1 LAANDG
7 GFVVAG
13 ALDNNVWL
21 AKFPA
26 NIVSLQTDQL
36 IVVAI
41 VVVAVMVAGLGV
53 LIYLIKRK

>member
-21 AKFPA
+21 AKFSS
-26 NIVSLQTDQL
+26 NLVSLQAEQL
-36 IVVAI
+36 IIVAV
-41 VVVAVMVAGLGV
+41 VVVAVMAAGLGF

>member
-1 LAANDG
+1 MAANDG

-21 AKFPA
+21 AQFPS
-26 NIVSLQTDQL
+26 NLVSLQAEQL
-36 IVVAI
+36 IIVAV
-41 VVVAVMVAGLGV
+41 VVVAVMAAGLGF